1 MYVGRVMHT
10 DLVTVPPTAP
20 LAQAKEILAERRI
33 DHLPVVDG
41 GGKLVGILSDRDV
54 KQSWASPA
62 TSLSTH
68 ELNYLLDRITVGDVM
83 IRKLI
88 TVTPAV
94 TIERAA
100 RLMQEHRISALPVL
114 EDDRLTGII
123 TSTDVMG
130 VLLEAIGIDT
140 DSTRLTIIVN
150 DRVGFIADV
159 SGLLREADI
168 PIRSIFSWPETRHDG
183 VYQLVIRV
191 PARDGDRAIA
201 RLREAGFPVLT
212 EYVRDISAHL
222 AAPRR
227 VE

>member
-1 MYVGRVMHT
+1 MHT
-10 DLVTVPPTAP
+10 DLVTVSPTAP
-20 LAQAKEILAERRI
+20 LTRAKEILAERRI

-88 TVTPAV
+88 TVTPGV

-114 EDDRLTGII
+114 EDDRLAGII

-140 DSTRLTIIVN
+140 ESTRLTIIVN
-150 DRVGFIADV
+150 DRIGFIADV

-168 PIRSIFSWPETRHDG
+168 PIRSIFSWPETGHDG

-191 PARDGDRAIA
+191 PARDGDRAA
-201 RLREAGFPVLT
+201 DRLREAGFPVLT

-222 AAPRR
+222 APPRR
-227 VE
+227 GE

>member
-1 MYVGRVMHT
+1 VN
-10 DLVTVPPTAP
+10 
-20 LAQAKEILAERRI
+20 
-33 DHLPVVDG
+33 DG
-41 GGKLVGILSDRDV
+41 GNLVGILSDRDV

-114 EDDRLTGII
+114 EDEDGRLTGII

-212 EYVRDISAHL
+212 DYVRDISAHL
-222 AAPRR
+222 APPRR
-227 VE
+227 SE